1 MSAFNVWPTQK
12 DGERER
18 ERERMI
24 IGGHRIT
31 HLEYADDIALMAGYI
46 STNDKTVLRKCFG
59 KVEATV
65 FWLLQIEPNVWL
77 LTRSKL
83 W

>member
-31 HLEYADDIALMAGYI
+31 HLEYADDIALMATSQQMI
-46 STNDKTVLRKCFG
+46 KQF
-59 KVEATV
+59 
-65 FWLLQIEPNVWL
+65 
-77 LTRSKL
+77 
-83 W
+83 